1 MKINLKLAL
10 TALSG
15 AGLLSLGM
23 PQANAADG
31 TWISTSNQ
39 TWGTSAN
46 WSGASYPNAIDAVAT
61 FDSAVGLLATG
72 NLSVQMGATK
82 TVGTLNIV
90 NNSANSLTL
99 NAASGTTA
107 INSLTFDVSSGNA
120 TLTVSGTG
128 TQLNRI
134 SAPVVLNDT
143 LNLIVSNTT
152 ASTAIFFSS
161 TSAISGTGGIVKSG
175 AGTVNFDNGM
185 TYSGGLTVTDGTVI
199 TNASGAS
206 SGTSG
211 PFGTGILTLQ
221 NGTLRASGTTGRSYY
236 NAVNITGN
244 FTFGGGTGTGTQS
257 FLATAGNST
266 TLSVSSTL
274 NTYSDVTF
282 DQNIVGSGTGAL
294 APRLAKSGAGTLVLS
309 GSNSNIGGFT
319 VTQGVLEFGGV
330 STMGGTVGGSV
341 GSYVADFFRLDGGT
355 IRFTSTVN
363 SVPLTGNRGFTLG
376 AAGGTI
382 EVSTGVILNAN
393 GRFVESAPGA
403 TLVKTGSGTYIMG
416 AGTSTYTGATT
427 VSQGTLLIDATANLA
442 SSAVTVAAG
451 ATFGGLGT
459 VGGPVTVNG
468 TLSPGITASGTSA
481 TDFGTFTVANSL
493 TLGSSSAVTL
503 QLGGVGLG
511 NYDRIAGITNLTLDG
526 TVTVSLSNGYVV
538 GYGDS
543 FQLFA
548 WSGSLDSS
556 GFVLGSDLVL
566 PTLTGGLNW
575 DTSSFLTNGTISAV
589 PEPATSSLI
598 LGSVG
603 MVLAAT
609 RFMRGRRQA

>member
-1 MKINLKLAL
+1 MKKHFKLAL

-15 AGLLSLGM
+15 AGLLSLGL
-23 PQANAADG
+23 PNASAADG
-31 TWISTSNQ
+31 TWTGASSSA
-39 TWGTSAN
+39 WGLTAN
-46 WSGASYPNAIDAVAT
+46 WTAAFPNAIGATAT
-61 FDSAVGLLATG
+61 FDSLVGSFATG
-72 NLSVQMGATK
+72 NLSVSMGAAK
-82 TVGTLNIV
+82 LVGTLNIV

-99 NAASGTTA
+99 NASSGTTSTNA
-107 INSLTFDVSSGNA
+107 LTFDVASGNA
-120 TLTVSGTG
+120 SLNVSGTS
-128 TQLNRI
+128 TQLTTI

-143 LNLIVSNTT
+143 LNLVVSNTT
-152 ASTAIFFSS
+152 ANTAIFFSA

-175 AGTVNFDNGM
+175 AGAVNFNNGM
-185 TYSGGLTVTDGTVI
+185 TYSGGLTITDGTVI
-199 TNASGAS
+199 TNS
-206 SGTSG
+206 SGTSSGASG
-211 PFGTGILTLQ
+211 PFGTGTLTLQ
-221 NGTLRASGTTGRSYY
+221 NGTLRATGTTGRNYY
-236 NAVNITGN
+236 NAVNIAGN
-244 FTFGGGTGTGTQS
+244 FTFGGGTGTGAQS

-274 NTYSDVTF
+274 NTFADVTF
-282 DQNIVGSGTGAL
+282 AQNIIGSGTGAL
-294 APRLAKSGAGTLVLS
+294 APRLAKSGAATLVLS

-319 VTQGVLEFGGV
+319 VTAGVLEFGGV

-341 GSYVADFFRLDGGT
+341 GSYVADFFKLDGGT

-363 SVPLTGNRGFTLG
+363 STPLTGNRGFTLG
-376 AAGGTI
+376 AGGGTI

-427 VSQGTLLIDATANLA
+427 VSQGTLLIDATANLTN
-442 SSAVTVAAG
+442 SAVTVAAG

-459 VGGPVTVNG
+459 AGGPVTVNG
-468 TLSPGITASGTSA
+468 TLSPGITSTGTSA

-526 TVTVSLSNGYVV
+526 TVTISLSNGYVV
-538 GYGDS
+538 GFGDS

-548 WSGSLDSS
+548 WSGSLDST
-556 GFVLGSDLVL
+556 GFVLGTDLLL
-566 PTLTGGLNW
+566 PTLTGGLSW
-575 DTSSFLTNGTISAV
+575 DTSSFLTNGTITAV
-589 PEPATSSLI
+589 PEPATNAL
-598 LGSVG
+598 LVCSVG
-603 MVLAAT
+603 LVVGMR
-609 RFMRGRRQA
+609 RFFGARKRS